1 MMGFTGRGGGSE
13 SAKGHGGGRS
23 GVRSPGRII
32 RPFLLLLLLSLA
44 APGAALA
51 QVISGRVTD
60 RQTGEAV
67 EAVRVQL
74 LSARGDSLSL
84 GFTDRFGDYR
94 LMAPGPG
101 EYRIRASRVGV
112 GEVVTQPFQLK
123 EAGTEVV
130 DLALTFTAIELDPLL
145 VHQRPFRWW
154 EREKPVS
161 HWEFWERREFYE
173 RLGSGRF
180 LSDGEAGRFR
190 DLNDLVSLH
199 APRILRCSGRVALLV
214 DGIRFPEAGLQIQGG
229 RMLLDRADLF
239 RMDQVEHVELYAGGL
254 RVPGELVGAGSRCG
268 VIAVWLKRAAD

>member
-1 MMGFTGRGGGSE
+1 
-13 SAKGHGGGRS
+13 
-23 GVRSPGRII
+23 
-32 RPFLLLLLLSLA
+32 
-44 APGAALA
+44 
-51 QVISGRVTD
+51 
-60 RQTGEAV
+60 V

-74 LSARGDSLSL
+74 LSAAGDSLSV

-94 LMAPGPG
+94 MRAPGPG
-101 EYRIRASRVGV
+101 EYRLRASRVGV
-112 GEVVTQPFQLK
+112 GVVVTPSFTLR

-154 EREKPVS
+154 ERDKPAG

-180 LSDGEAGRFR
+180 LSDGEARRFR
-190 DLNDLVSLH
+190 DLNELVYLH

-229 RMLLDRADLF
+229 TLLLDRADLF
-239 RMDQVEHVELYAGGL
+239 RMDQVEHVELYPGGL
-254 RVPGELVGAGSRCG
+254 RVPGELVGPGSRCG
-268 VIAVWLKRAAD
+268 VIAVWLKRGVEDL